1 MDFEY
6 TEEEETFRKEV
17 QGFLDENLPPRDQR
31 GKGFMSNW
39 LTKVREKR
47 WVGFSWP
54 PEVGG
59 GGGNLSS

>member
-31 GKGFMSNW
+31 GEGFMSNW
-39 LTKVREKR
+39 LTRCVRSAGWAFHGLPKL
-47 WVGFSWP
+47 VA
-54 PEVGG
+54 VVAT
-59 GGGNLSS
+59 